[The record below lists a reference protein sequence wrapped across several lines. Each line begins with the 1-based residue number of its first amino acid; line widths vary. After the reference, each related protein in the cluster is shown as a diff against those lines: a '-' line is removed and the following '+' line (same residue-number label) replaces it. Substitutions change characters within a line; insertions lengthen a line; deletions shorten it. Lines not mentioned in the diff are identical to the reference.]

1 MITNVFIILNNSIY
15 NIFPIFFIVFYFTM
29 ILRLLNQD
37 GVLLNKLIKENC
49 NGNLFMK
56 KEMNKKLVLK
66 KNPIKTKECPI
77 CFEVLKRTNKIILRC
92 GHQYCCDCILIYI
105 TQNNNDNQ
113 TCPVC
118 RNLMML

>member
-1 MITNVFIILNNSIY
+1 MDIILNNSIY
-15 NIFPIFFIVFYFTM
+15 NIVPILLILFYFNL

-37 GVLLNKLIKENC
+37 EILLNKLIKENC
-49 NGNLFMK
+49 NGNIFMK
-56 KEMNKKLVLK
+56 KEMNKQLVLK

-77 CFEVLKRTNKIILRC
+77 CFEVLKRTNKMILRC

-105 TQNNNDNQ
+105 RQNNSNE